1 MRVGSASVCLCLS
14 VMALGMPAMPGRIP
28 GDRLVANLSERLK
41 VEPGNAAIY
50 YLIGRAHYATFSRAV
65 ESDGSKKGEVEI
77 LEFENSLPEFY
88 SLPGN
93 IYPWDSKTAVKDTPA
108 TRRHIGEAIRNLRLA
123 LNMTE
128 KPTKATKVYAQAD
141 LAHLTLA
148 CSFDSGA
155 LLASKIKLEA
165 PFEHLNTTDLWRA
178 KAADEYLLAFQA
190 SISQDLRTGEQP
202 IFGLQT
208 LVAFEAGKSYLR
220 LRPKSTQSASVKAG
234 IEHLIK
240 LPPCRA
246 VTPLVLDLSGAKPL
260 AELLDNTLNVKFD
273 LDGSGRS
280 QAYTWVKPTTGF
292 LVWDPLKE
300 GRITSGRQLFGNAT
314 WWMLWPNAF
323 AALDALD
330 DNHDGWLTGRELKG
344 LAIWF
349 DRNSN
354 GKCDP
359 GEVVPIEQTPITA
372 LRTSYDSKSG
382 TSLVSTLGLRLR
394 DGRTLPTYD
403 WVVSSTQ
410 AQ

>member
-1 MRVGSASVCLCLS
+1 M
-14 VMALGMPAMPGRIP
+14 
-28 GDRLVANLSERLK
+28 
-41 VEPGNAAIY
+41 
-50 YLIGRAHYATFSRAV
+50 
-65 ESDGSKKGEVEI
+65 
-77 LEFENSLPEFY
+77 
-88 SLPGN
+88 
-93 IYPWDSKTAVKDTPA
+93 
-108 TRRHIGEAIRNLRLA
+108 
-123 LNMTE
+123 
-128 KPTKATKVYAQAD
+128 
-141 LAHLTLA
+141 
-148 CSFDSGA
+148 
-155 LLASKIKLEA
+155 
-165 PFEHLNTTDLWRA
+165 
-178 KAADEYLLAFQA
+178 
-190 SISQDLRTGEQP
+190 
-202 IFGLQT
+202 
-208 LVAFEAGKSYLR
+208 
-220 LRPKSTQSASVKAG
+220 
-234 IEHLIK
+234 
-240 LPPCRA
+240 
-246 VTPLVLDLSGAKPL
+246 TPLVLDLSGAKPL